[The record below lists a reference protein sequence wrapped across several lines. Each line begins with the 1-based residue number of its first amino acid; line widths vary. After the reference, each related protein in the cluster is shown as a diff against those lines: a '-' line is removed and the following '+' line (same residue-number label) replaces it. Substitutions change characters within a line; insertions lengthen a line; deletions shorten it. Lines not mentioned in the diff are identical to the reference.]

1 MSKVVEFY
9 FDVVSPASYLAWTQ
23 LPALVEDTG
32 AQIDYRPFFLPGLF
46 KEAGSSSPI
55 TVPSKGKWLFHDLR
69 RWAKRYGVPFWMN
82 DHFPMNSIT
91 MMRGLH
97 AWREHEQFMALADGF
112 MDGMW
117 VSNRDMSDPK
127 VLGEIVAEAGI
138 DPEAFVAK
146 VGDPAIKQELVD
158 VTAQAAS
165 KGAFGAPTFFVGKE
179 MHWGQDRLDF
189 VREAVLAEA

>member
-189 VREAVLAEA
+189 VREAVMAEA